1 MVTDSKNPLSPGALC
16 REFLTSVCA
25 VPSQTTVIMG
35 DCAGSSIIE
44 CNLSDLW
51 PFPFLYRMKTRSELP
66 SHFQT
71 WAQEKKI
78 SKSSA
83 HLLDPKDIDAFASL
97 RQHATACLVMERFE
111 EIHPLN
117 LAAAVLFSDGTVES
131 AWQLKALEFGCSLD
145 PVSQLLA
152 HIERRR
158 ASAGSLYCSAC
169 YSTRT
174 SSLPSPPPLAELDA
188 NIAAAM
194 IAAPPTATP
203 TAILMIDQV
212 GVCHAPFAQGRSL
225 LAEHGYGAA
234 RVFVHD
240 AEGILRVVRAAD
252 LLPPPPGDAKFLSHD
267 DFL

>member
-1 MVTDSKNPLSPGALC
+1 
-16 REFLTSVCA
+16 
-25 VPSQTTVIMG
+25 MG
-35 DCAGSSIIE
+35 DCSGATIIE
-44 CNLSDLW
+44 CVLSELW

-66 SHFQT
+66 SHFQN

-78 SKSSA
+78 SESSS
-83 HLLDPKDIDAFASL
+83 HLTDPNDIDAFASL
-97 RQHATACLVMERFE
+97 QQHARACLVMERFE
-111 EIHPLN
+111 DIHPLK
-117 LAAAVLFSDGTVES
+117 LAAAVLFSDGMIES

-158 ASAGSLYCSAC
+158 AAVERLYCSSC
-169 YSTRT
+169 YSAKAP
-174 SSLPSPPPLAELDA
+174 LPSAPL
-188 NIAAAM
+188 IACDDGTTLPAPNAAG
-194 IAAPPTATP
+194 IVTP
-203 TAILMIDQV
+203 IAILMIDQV

-225 LAEHGYGAA
+225 LVEHGYGAA

-240 AEGILRVVRAAD
+240 SDGVLRVVRAAD